1 MSILGYSAA
10 YFLPQYWD
18 NTPLYGE
25 KLIPLLDYVLSTDYE
40 KTELLASAFYN
51 IESKYRNTADL
62 PIECIEEIID
72 ESGYTY
78 IRNLLG
84 QDSDSLRVLVY
95 LLVMVHELKGS
106 KRGIEAI
113 MELLRSPEDP
123 LVLSYVGDPE
133 VTVTNEVSGFTV
145 NDYVIYSNFSAA
157 NKFNINFQIRTGGTF
172 LREQCIASSI
182 NYGFY
187 LGIDATGHLVLK
199 IGQQKSGQ
207 RAWQEIGGT
216 DTFIS
221 AKVLRPETNYYIVL
235 SYDGNEYSVR
245 VSTDGQKY
253 SYYLTIPSVTPLD
266 IVGGYIYIGVD
277 RSTDQVQY
285 PFEGE
290 ISLAPFTISSDGV
303 ILTQWFE
310 TLPVGEENT
319 FALESEIDVGLV
331 SAAFFTQFARFVE
344 KYVYPTLKAFK
355 AKLTMKGKV
364 TFLPYTRQRVTYIAS
379 NLVDSLQNFM
389 VIEEENKDKH
399 IPYEVEDGS
408 GSHEDFWVQ
417 ENTGD

>member
-10 YFLPQYWD
+10 YFLPQYWV

-106 KRGIEAI
+106 KKGIEAI

-123 LVLSYVGDPE
+123 LILSYVGDPE
-133 VTVTNEVSGFTV
+133 VTPTNEVSGFTV

-187 LGIDATGHLVLK
+187 LGIDAAGHLVLK

-221 AKVLRPETNYYIVL
+221 AKVLRPETNYYIVF

-417 ENTGD
+417 KSGD

>member
-10 YFLPQYWD
+10 YFLPQYWV

-106 KRGIEAI
+106 RRGIEAI

-133 VTVTNEVSGFTV
+133 VTPTNEVSGFTV

-157 NKFNINFQIRTGGTF
+157 NKFNINFQIRTGGNF

-187 LGIDATGHLVLK
+187 LGIDAAGHLVLK

-389 VIEEENKDKH
+389 VIEEETKDKH

-417 ENTGD
+417 GD

>member
-10 YFLPQYWD
+10 YFLPQYWV

-187 LGIDATGHLVLK
+187 LGIDAAGHLVLK

-389 VIEEENKDKH
+389 VIEEEDKDKH

-417 ENTGD
+417 GD

>member
-1 MSILGYSAA
+1 
-10 YFLPQYWD
+10 
-18 NTPLYGE
+18 
-25 KLIPLLDYVLSTDYE
+25 
-40 KTELLASAFYN
+40 
-51 IESKYRNTADL
+51 
-62 PIECIEEIID
+62 
-72 ESGYTY
+72 
-78 IRNLLG
+78 
-84 QDSDSLRVLVY
+84 
-95 LLVMVHELKGS
+95 
-106 KRGIEAI
+106 

-133 VTVTNEVSGFTV
+133 VTPTNEVSGFTV

-187 LGIDATGHLVLK
+187 LGIDAAGHLVLK
-199 IGQQKSGQ
+199 IGQQRSGQ

-331 SAAFFTQFARFVE
+331 SASFFTQFARFVE

-389 VIEEENKDKH
+389 VIEEEDKDKH

-408 GSHEDFWVQ
+408 GSHEDFLVQ
-417 ENTGD
+417 GD